1 MSRVKMLVLLLAG
14 CLTAVCAIE
23 ICAELATP
31 KSDFSIGKVK
41 PEVVL
46 YTICRGPY
54 DKIGPM
60 IGNLY
65 ALAGKNGIMPRG
77 SVYYVYLN
85 NPGQVSSEHWLTEI
99 RIPVS
104 KESLEKAGTLGKMT
118 DIKQMPAM
126 EMAVAIKPEGQT
138 DPSGIYN
145 NLYAWILKQGYVPLS
160 AHREIFLTN
169 AMSGDYGR
177 MKTKIMISVQKL
189 SVDKN

>member
-1 MSRVKMLVLLLAG
+1 MSKVKILVLLLAG
-14 CLTAVCAIE
+14 CLTAICAIE
-23 ICAELATP
+23 ISAESAGSE
-31 KSDFSIGKVK
+31 SDFSIEKVK

-54 DKIGPM
+54 DKVGSM
-60 IGNLY
+60 IGKLY
-65 ALAGKNGIMPRG
+65 ALGGKKSIMPRG

-85 NPGQVSSEHWLTEI
+85 NPGQVSSEHWLTEL

-104 KESLEKAGTLGKMT
+104 KASLEKAGTLGEMT
-118 DIKQMPAM
+118 DVKQLPAM
-126 EMAVAIKPEGQT
+126 EMAVAIKPEGLA

-145 NLYAWILKQGYVPLS
+145 NLYAWILKQGYVPLG

-177 MKTKIMISVQKL
+177 MKTKIMIPVKKV
-189 SVDKN
+189 SVDKD